1 MRSRYVAL
9 SKDQTRQRRHLRIR
23 KRLQG
28 TGDKPRLSV
37 YKSLNNIY
45 AQLVDD
51 VAGKTILSA
60 STLEKDIRSAVK
72 HGGNLDAAKK
82 VGASLAQKAL
92 DKKIT
97 NVVFD
102 RGGYRYHGCIK
113 ALADAARE
121 QGLKF

>member
-1 MRSRYVAL
+1 MAL
-9 SKDQTRQRRHLRIR
+9 SKEHSRQRRHRRIR
-23 KRLQG
+23 KQVQG
-28 TGDKPRLSV
+28 TGAKPRLSV

-45 AQLVDD
+45 AQLIDD
-51 VAGKTILSA
+51 LSGKTILSA
-60 STLEKDIRSAVK
+60 STLEKEISASIK
-72 HGGNLDAAKK
+72 HGGNVDAAKK
-82 VGASLAQKAL
+82 VGATIARKAL

-97 NVVFD
+97 DVVFD